1 MRTVIKNSILGV
13 IGGAVYVCLE
23 MIWRG
28 HSHWTMF
35 LLGAVCFMYSGIQ
48 NEYTSWDKP
57 LLLQSVQTAVFIT
70 VNEFF
75 AGMIINRWLGWNVW
89 DYSNQ
94 PFNICGQICLPFSI
108 LWVLVGTAAIIL
120 DDYLRYWIFG
130 EEKPHYK
137 LL

>member
-75 AGMIINRWLGWNVW
+75 CRNDHQPLAGLECLGLQQ
-89 DYSNQ
+89 SA
-94 PFNICGQICLPFSI
+94 F
-108 LWVLVGTAAIIL
+108 
-120 DDYLRYWIFG
+120 
-130 EEKPHYK
+130 
-137 LL
+137 